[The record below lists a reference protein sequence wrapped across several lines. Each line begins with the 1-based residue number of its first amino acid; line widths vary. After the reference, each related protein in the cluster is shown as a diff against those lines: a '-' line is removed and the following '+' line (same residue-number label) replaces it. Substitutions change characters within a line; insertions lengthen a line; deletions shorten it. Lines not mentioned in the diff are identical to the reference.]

1 MVPSHPF
8 TKQSREL
15 MRSSRWLLGVL
26 VLLTVLP
33 GAVPADDQQQSAR
46 AEKHIVFVIGER
58 EYQTRH
64 TLPIFAEQQLVPRG
78 FRYTLVHADADDR
91 NAFPGLEAVQDAD
104 VVVLSMRRRTLPS
117 KQFAFLRDYIDGGKP
132 LVAIRTASHAF
143 HQRRASSLPG
153 HEEWRTFDT
162 DVLGARYEGHF
173 GNELLPTVTA
183 PPEAKGHP
191 LLTGVEP
198 PFVSSGSLYRSRDLA
213 PTTQVLLE
221 GHITED
227 GETRTE
233 PVAWTNER
241 RRQRIVYTSLGHPGD
256 FEQAAFRQLLVNA
269 VYWALGE
276 DPAAPNHFSDFFQA
290 DFPFI
295 TTTVDAG
302 GRGPA
307 SPEEN
312 LTIRGLVMRLGHDA
326 YAVFDTDLL
335 RLSAAWLGD
344 KLTLGGM
351 PAISYHQALNK
362 KNALSTLK
370 TSPLVATGQYPGW
383 MSADPV
389 FEDPRPA
396 GPNPDEVGRGPIAE
410 SLGRWN
416 GLYVAGDAV
425 LLSYTVLGTAISE
438 QPGSLRLDG
447 ETALTRTFKIEAVA
461 EPLTL
466 VLDEIGDAAS
476 SIAEGHRARVVHASD
491 KDLVTAAA
499 VVGAPDAVAV
509 QVVEDR
515 YLTLTI
521 PAGTPASLFKV
532 VIWKGEADRENRF
545 EQMLADPVEMADKTE
560 GGAARWPGT
569 VTVQGRAAP
578 DTAAYVVDEIPL
590 PLPNPW
596 RRNVRVAGVDFF
608 DDGRAALVTFDGDVW
623 LVSGLDD
630 ALQQVRWKRFASGL
644 YESMSLQ
651 IVDGQIYVFGRDQIT
666 RFHDFND
673 DGEADFYE
681 NFSNLAVQTVES
693 REFPLAMAKKP
704 GGGFYLGKGAAAD
717 AGPKTSPEIM
727 QGFRAGGV
735 HSGTV
740 LEVSPDG
747 RRVRVFAS
755 GFRQPYLGV
764 HPQTGLVTASDQQGN
779 FVPSTPVY
787 AVHDGGFYG
796 VPATAHQPTSL
807 DIPPPLTWIPHRV
820 DQSGTD
826 QVWAVS
832 ERMGPLNG
840 ALLHLSYGEPAMFR
854 VFIDEHTTGP
864 MQGGLMRLPAA
875 FSMPLLKGAV
885 HPGDGQVYVA
895 GFQVWG
901 SKAEQISG
909 VARLRY
915 TGLPSLLPTGMQTG
929 SEGLLLRFDQ
939 PLDDEAATDAASYR
953 AKRWNYRRTPAY
965 GSGHFKLDDT
975 PGEDDVAVTSAHLAP
990 DGKTVLVVIPGMQ
1003 QVMQMSLA
1011 YDLRSRD
1018 GDAMQNSLYLTVN
1031 VLQPLDL
1038 SAEGFG
1044 DLDLDL
1050 EPSPPPAPS
1059 ASASVTV
1066 ASVEHG
1072 EQLYTLH
1079 SCIACHSID
1088 GSLEGKLGPT
1098 FKGLYGAVRTL
1109 EDGTQVMIDE
1119 AYLRESLLDP
1129 AAKIAEGYEV
1139 AMASYQGVLNEAD
1152 VASLILFIKS
1162 LSE

>member
-1 MVPSHPF
+1 
-8 TKQSREL
+8 

-33 GAVPADDQQQSAR
+33 GAAPADDQQQPAP

-58 EYQTRH
+58 EYQTRY
-64 TLPIFAEQQLVPRG
+64 TLPTFAEQHLVPRG
-78 FRYTLVHADADDR
+78 FRYTVVHADADDR
-91 NAFPGLEAVQDAD
+91 NVFLGLEAVRGAD
-104 VVVLSMRRRTLPS
+104 LLVLSVRRRTLPS
-117 KQFAFLRDYIDGGKP
+117 EQFALLRDYIDGGKP
-132 LVAIRTASHAF
+132 LVALRTASHAF
-143 HQRRASSLPG
+143 HQRRESPPPG
-153 HEEWRTFDT
+153 HAEWRTFDT
-162 DVLGARYEGHF
+162 DVLGAHYDGHF
-173 GNELLPTVTA
+173 GNDLLPAITV
-183 PPEAKGHP
+183 PPEAGGHP
-191 LLTGVEP
+191 LLTGVEGS
-198 PFVSSGSLYRSRDLA
+198 FVSGGSLYRSRDLA
-213 PTTQVLLE
+213 PTTRVLFE
-221 GHITED
+221 GRITEN
-227 GETRTE
+227 GETQTE

-241 RRQRIVYTSLGHPGD
+241 GRQRIVYTSLGHPGD
-256 FEQAAFRQLLVNA
+256 FEQAAFRRLLVNA
-269 VYWALGE
+269 VYWALGD
-276 DPAAPNHFSDFFQA
+276 DPAAPNRFGDFFQA

-302 GRGPA
+302 GRGPTA
-307 SPEEN
+307 PNKN
-312 LTIRGLVMRLGHDA
+312 LT
-326 YAVFDTDLL
+326 
-335 RLSAAWLGD
+335 
-344 KLTLGGM
+344 
-351 PAISYHQALNK
+351 
-362 KNALSTLK
+362 
-370 TSPLVATGQYPGW
+370 
-383 MSADPV
+383 
-389 FEDPRPA
+389 
-396 GPNPDEVGRGPIAE
+396 
-410 SLGRWN
+410 
-416 GLYVAGDAV
+416 
-425 LLSYTVLGTAISE
+425 
-438 QPGSLRLDG
+438 
-447 ETALTRTFKIEAVA
+447 
-461 EPLTL
+461 

-476 SIAEGHRARVVHASD
+476 SMAEGRRARVVHASD
-491 KDLVTAAA
+491 RDLVTAAA
-499 VVGAPDAVAV
+499 VVDAPDGVGL
-509 QVVEDR
+509 QVLEDR

-521 PAGTPASLFKV
+521 PAGTPASVFRV
-532 VIWKGEADRENRF
+532 MIWKGETDRQDRF
-545 EQMLADPVEMADKTE
+545 EQMLAAPVEMAEGTE
-560 GGAARWPGT
+560 GSAARWPGT
-569 VTVQGRAAP
+569 VTVQGRVAP

-608 DDGRAALVTFDGDVW
+608 ADGRAALVTFDGDVW
-623 LVSGLDD
+623 LVSGLKDT
-630 ALQQVRWKRFASGL
+630 LQQVRWKRFASGL

-651 IVDGQIYVFGRDQIT
+651 IVEGQIYVFGRDQIT
-666 RFHDFND
+666 RFHDLNN

-693 REFPLAMAKKP
+693 REFPLAMVKKP

-717 AGPKTSPEIM
+717 AGPKTSPKIM

-764 HPQTGLVTASDQQGN
+764 HPETGLVTASDQQGN

-787 AVHDGGFYG
+787 AVRDGGFYG
-796 VPATAHQPTSL
+796 VPATAHQPKSFE
-807 DIPPPLTWIPHRV
+807 IPPPLTWIPHRI
-820 DQSGTD
+820 DQSGAD

-840 ALLHLSYGEPAMFR
+840 ALLHLSYGEPAAFR
-854 VFIDEHTTGP
+854 VFIDDHTAEP
-864 MQGGLMRLPAA
+864 MQGGLMRLPAT
-875 FSMPLLKGAV
+875 FKMPLLKGAV

-909 VARLRY
+909 FARLRY

-929 SEGLLLRFDQ
+929 TQGLLLRFDK
-939 PLDDEAATDAASYR
+939 PLDAEAATDAANYQ

-975 PGEDDVAVTSAHLAP
+975 PGEDAVAVTSTHLAP
-990 DGKTVLVVIPGMQ
+990 DGKTVLLVIPGMQ

-1011 YDLRSRD
+1011 YDLRNRD
-1018 GDAMQNSLYLTVN
+1018 GDALQNSLYFTVN
-1031 VLQPLDL
+1031 TLQPLDL
-1038 SAEGFG
+1038 HAEGFG

-1050 EPSPPPAPS
+1050 ETVPPPSTSSPVA
-1059 ASASVTV
+1059 V
-1066 ASVEHG
+1066 ASVERG
-1072 EQLYTLH
+1072 EHLYTRQ

-1088 GSLEGKLGPT
+1088 GSLDGKLGPT

-1109 EDGTQVMIDE
+1109 EDGTEVVADE

-1152 VASLILFIKS
+1152 VTSLILFIKS